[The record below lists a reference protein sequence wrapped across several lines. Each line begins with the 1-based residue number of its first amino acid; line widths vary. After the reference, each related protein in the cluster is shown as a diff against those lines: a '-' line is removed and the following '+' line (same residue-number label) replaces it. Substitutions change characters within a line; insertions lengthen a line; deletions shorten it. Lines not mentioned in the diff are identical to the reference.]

1 MLSHR
6 NRRSW
11 IERAMKICFVGID
24 NLPLLAPEYGGH
36 HIGGESVQQTL
47 LARALARRGH
57 AVSMVVYDRGQ
68 PDGAEWDA
76 IRVFKAYRP
85 DAGLPV
91 LRFIHPRWTGM
102 WSALTRADADLY
114 YTSCAGMH
122 VGLLALFCRR
132 FRRQFVFRTASD
144 ADCDRSRVRVFLRFA
159 RDRWLYAYGLRRAA
173 AILVQ
178 SDSQAQTLAR
188 SYGLA
193 SGVAGMLV
201 EKPLPPAAARDIDLL
216 WVGSIQPVKRPDRAL
231 ELADRLPELKIH
243 MVGGPLSRHEALFL
257 DVEHAASTRTNLSF
271 HGRLSY
277 WDTNDLYGRAKV
289 LVNTSD
295 VEGFPN
301 SYLQAWIR
309 GVPVVT
315 LIDPDRVIE
324 REGLGLA
331 VKSPAQIP
339 DAIHSLIDDP
349 AAWRGASQRCRS
361 FMAREHG
368 EEKVLAAYLDTINR
382 VMRDAVAGSSML
394 VSGKAGHV

>member
-1 MLSHR
+1 
-6 NRRSW
+6 
-11 IERAMKICFVGID
+11 MKICFVGID
-24 NLPLLAPEYGGH
+24 NLPLLAPEYREH
-36 HIGGESVQQTL
+36 RIGGESVQQTL

-57 AVSMVVYDRGQ
+57 DVSMVVYDHGQ
-68 PDGAEWDA
+68 TDGAEWDA

-102 WSALTRADADLY
+102 WSALTRANADLY

-132 FRRQFVFRTASD
+132 FRKRFVFRTASD
-144 ADCDRSRVRVFLRFA
+144 PDCDRFRVRVILRFA
-159 RDRWLYAYGLRRAA
+159 RDRWLYAYGLRRAD

-178 SDSQAQTLAR
+178 SASQAETLVH

-193 SGVAGMLV
+193 SRVAGMLV
-201 EKPLPPAAARDIDLL
+201 EKPLPGAARDIDVL
-216 WVGSIQPVKRPDRAL
+216 WVGNIQPVKRPDRVL
-231 ELADRLPELKIH
+231 ELADRLPEVKFH
-243 MVGGPLSRHEALFL
+243 MVGGPLPGREALFL
-257 DVEHAASTRTNLSF
+257 DVRRAASAKTNVLF
-271 HGRLSY
+271 HGGLSY

-324 REGLGLA
+324 RKGLGLA
-331 VKSPAQIP
+331 VSSAAQIP
-339 DAIHSLIDDP
+339 DAIRCLIDDP
-349 AAWRGASQRCRS
+349 AAWKAVSDRCRA
-361 FMAREHG
+361 FMAREYG
-368 EEKVLAAYLDTINR
+368 EDRVLAVYLDTFEQ
-382 VMRDAVAGSSML
+382 VMRADHANANMMESGDARHA
-394 VSGKAGHV
+394 